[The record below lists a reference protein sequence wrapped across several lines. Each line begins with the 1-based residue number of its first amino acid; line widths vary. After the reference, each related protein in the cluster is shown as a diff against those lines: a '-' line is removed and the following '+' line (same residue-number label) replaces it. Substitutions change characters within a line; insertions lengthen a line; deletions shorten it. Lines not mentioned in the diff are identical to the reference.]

1 MADKFQLKALITG
14 VDKLSPTL
22 AGIRKNVA
30 SFRKGLERTGLG
42 KIGFSD
48 IVTGGAL
55 AAPFIAGAAAAI
67 EFESQMAD
75 VRKVVNF
82 DTPAQSSGKCL
93 SGCRWLPMTLPRS
106 LPPVGSRALPVTSF

>member
-22 AGIRKNVA
+22 AGIRKNV
-30 SFRKGLERTGLG
+30 SGLRKGLERTGLG

-67 EFESQMAD
+67 QFESMPTR
-75 VRKVVNF
+75 VLK
-82 DTPAQSSGKCL
+82 
-93 SGCRWLPMTLPRS
+93 
-106 LPPVGSRALPVTSF
+106 